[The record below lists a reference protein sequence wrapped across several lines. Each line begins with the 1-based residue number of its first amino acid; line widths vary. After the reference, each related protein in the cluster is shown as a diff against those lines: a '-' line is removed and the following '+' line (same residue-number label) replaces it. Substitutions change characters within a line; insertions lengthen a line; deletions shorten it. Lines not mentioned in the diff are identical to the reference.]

1 MCPESVHAEE
11 KSGEVSMAAEPRLR
25 RPDGASGAGVLVR
38 SVLFRSVLV
47 PGDGPRELPR
57 APLFE
62 EERLEGRQADR
73 KTMPIVSETC
83 KEEIRGRV
91 TLEEVVRD
99 YNIQLTPSGKRLKG
113 LCPFHAEKTPSFHID
128 PEKQFYYCFGCQA
141 AGDVFRFVQA
151 MHQVD
156 FPQALEILARRA
168 GIELVYEGGR
178 QAGSE
183 RKTVLDMYDALQAAS
198 GLYHRFLLEDRAA
211 APARDYLKKRRI
223 DPAQW
228 ERFGLGYAP
237 PERDWLV
244 RRAERLGATP
254 EILERVGL
262 ARTRE
267 GGGIVDYFRGRLLF
281 PIADVQGRVIGF
293 GGRTL
298 GDDVPKYLNTPR
310 TPLFDKSQ
318 VLYGLPQ
325 AKTGIKREGRIGIVE
340 GYTDVIMAHQ
350 NGLDF
355 FVASLG
361 TAFTAENARKLGR
374 LAPRALLIFDGDDA
388 GQRASERSL
397 HLLVAENLDVRIHT
411 VRDGKDPCDAILALG
426 GEEFRK
432 RFDSESVDIFEFK
445 WQRTAGAG
453 GSAAVP
459 ALKAK
464 ALDEFLELLALVPN
478 VVLRKLYVRTYSE
491 RIGVSERDI
500 EARLNEVV
508 RSRGGRGT
516 AARRSPAGFS
526 GEDSPSSKT
535 SPGGS
540 VEGDET
546 QEAARIRALEE
557 VTLECLF
564 ALGHRARE
572 IWSRVPSGLFA
583 AQPLRSIGQAVARHI
598 EELGDDFPGG
608 RLASELLG
616 EIEDSEAARLIAGV
630 LGRIEDVEGEPAR
643 DYEEVWSHLE
653 RDFGRFAKGKRV
665 REIER
670 LMAEEKTR
678 GRAEELFALRRE
690 YLEALREQKKG

>member
-1 MCPESVHAEE
+1 
-11 KSGEVSMAAEPRLR
+11 
-25 RPDGASGAGVLVR
+25 
-38 SVLFRSVLV
+38 
-47 PGDGPRELPR
+47 
-57 APLFE
+57 
-62 EERLEGRQADR
+62 
-73 KTMPIVSETC
+73 MPIVSETC

-91 TLEEVVRD
+91 TLEEIVRD

-141 AGDVFRFVQA
+141 AGDIFRFVQA

-168 GIELVYEGGR
+168 GIDLVYEGGR
-178 QAGSE
+178 SAGSQ
-183 RKTVLDMYDALQAAS
+183 RKTLLDMYDALQAAS

-223 DPAQW
+223 EPAQW
-228 ERFGLGYAP
+228 EKFGLGYAP
-237 PERDWLV
+237 AERDWLV

-254 EILERVGL
+254 ELLERVGL

-267 GGGIVDYFRGRLLF
+267 GGGVIDYFRGRLLF
-281 PIADVQGRVIGF
+281 PIADFQGRTVGF

-350 NGLDF
+350 SGLDF

-411 VRDGKDPCDAILALG
+411 VREGKDPCDAILALG
-426 GEEFRK
+426 GEEFRR
-432 RFDSESVDIFEFK
+432 RFDTESVDIFEFK
-445 WQRTAGAG
+445 WQRTAGADG
-453 GSAAVP
+453 AAVP

-478 VVLRKLYVRTYSE
+478 VVCLLYT
-491 RIGVSERDI
+491 
-500 EARLNEVV
+500 
-508 RSRGGRGT
+508 
-516 AARRSPAGFS
+516 
-526 GEDSPSSKT
+526 SPS
-535 SPGGS
+535 P
-540 VEGDET
+540 
-546 QEAARIRALEE
+546 R
-557 VTLECLF
+557 
-564 ALGHRARE
+564 
-572 IWSRVPSGLFA
+572 
-583 AQPLRSIGQAVARHI
+583 
-598 EELGDDFPGG
+598 
-608 RLASELLG
+608 
-616 EIEDSEAARLIAGV
+616 DS
-630 LGRIEDVEGEPAR
+630 
-643 DYEEVWSHLE
+643 
-653 RDFGRFAKGKRV
+653 
-665 REIER
+665 
-670 LMAEEKTR
+670 
-678 GRAEELFALRRE
+678 
-690 YLEALREQKKG
+690 